1 MELRRAV
8 IDFMG
13 QVSHFLLIEFT
24 WHHHQD
30 GNLSISLTQQSF
42 IEMLIENLGF
52 STDTTSSF
60 TTLY

>member
-1 MELRRAV
+1 
-8 IDFMG
+8 MG
-13 QVSHFLLIEFT
+13 QVSHFLVIEFT

-60 TTLY
+60 TTPY